1 MTEFLYHC
9 AEATGML
16 RVTVPM
22 ASGGGAESTSGRH
35 APQQPATLFSN
46 GHVRADVAVQV
57 SGGCQIIPSMF
68 ACRLLGLYSHYA
80 DFSLSFLAT
89 NMQSRYH

>member
-1 MTEFLYHC
+1 
-9 AEATGML
+9 ML

-57 SGGCQIIPSMF
+57 SGGCQITASLF
-68 ACRLLGLYSHYA
+68 ACKFHVLGLYSHYA